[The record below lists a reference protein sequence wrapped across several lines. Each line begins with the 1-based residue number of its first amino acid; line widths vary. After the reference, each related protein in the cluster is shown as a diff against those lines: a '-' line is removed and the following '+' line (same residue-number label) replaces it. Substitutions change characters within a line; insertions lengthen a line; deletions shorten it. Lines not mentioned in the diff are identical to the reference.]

1 MGLMQINLL
10 LIGIGITAGMILLF
24 RDWRVTFPA
33 LLVNYFSLGLFLGEQ
48 QFIAPDINLL
58 GLSLSTLVLVKL
70 ITGIAVTLILTITAL
85 TFSREY
91 GLENL
96 DEFSLAELRR
106 AARAVQRSGSNQPA
120 QISDYML
127 PFWSGVLALIASLT
141 LPRIYPIAPT
151 DASDFAWYWLALTGV
166 LTIATAS
173 DLLKIGLG
181 LLLCASAIDLLYT
194 AVVST
199 PEASG
204 LNVGPLLLLS
214 FFNILLALS
223 IAYLSGLLYG
233 RLKTLELNELY
244 KR

>member
-1 MGLMQINLL
+1 MQINWL
-10 LIGIGITAGMILLF
+10 LIGVGATAAVVLLF
-24 RDWRVTFPA
+24 RDWRLTVPA
-33 LLVNYFSLGLFLGEQ
+33 LLLNYVALALFLAEQ
-48 QFIAPDINLL
+48 RYVAPDLTVA
-58 GLSLSTLVLVKL
+58 GLALSTLVLVKL
-70 ITGIAVTLILTITAL
+70 ITGAAVSLILGITAL

-96 DEFSLAELRR
+96 DEFGLAELRR
-106 AARAVQRSGSNQPA
+106 AARAAQRQRASQPF
-120 QISDYML
+120 QLGDYVL
-127 PFWSGVLALIASLT
+127 PFWAGVLALLASLI

-151 DASDFAWYWLALTGV
+151 EASDFAWYWLGLTGL

-181 LLLCASAIDLLYT
+181 LLLAASAIDLLYT

-204 LNVGPLLLLS
+204 LNVVPLALLS
-214 FFNILLALS
+214 LFHILLALAV
-223 IAYLSGLLYG
+223 AYLSGLLYG
-233 RLKTLELNELY
+233 RLKTLELSELY

>member
-1 MGLMQINLL
+1 MQINWF
-10 LIGIGITAGMILLF
+10 LIGIGVTATVVLLF
-24 RDWRVTFPA
+24 RDWRVTFSA
-33 LLVNYFSLGLFLGEQ
+33 LFLNYVALGLFLMEQ
-48 QFIAPDINLL
+48 QFVSADPGMLDQAA
-58 GLSLSTLVLVKL
+58 TLVLVKI
-70 ITGIAVTLILTITAL
+70 ITGVAVTLILGITAL

-96 DEFSLAELRR
+96 DEFGLAELRR
-106 AARAVQRSGSNQPA
+106 AARVAQRQRASQPF
-120 QISDYML
+120 QLSDYVV
-127 PFWSGVLALIASLT
+127 PFWAGVLALFAST
-141 LPRIYPIAPT
+141 ALPWIYAIAPT
-151 DASDFAWYWLALTGV
+151 PAADFAWYWLVLTGI

-181 LLLCASAIDLLYT
+181 LLLCASGVDVLYT

-199 PEASG
+199 PNASG
-204 LNVGPLLLLS
+204 LNVFPLALLS
-214 FFNILLALS
+214 HLHILLALA